1 MKARELTEALK
12 CAVILVDTREQP
24 TAKFNRRVKL
34 FPIPYERRKLNAGD
48 YSIKTTLPDG
58 TEFSLEDKVTIERK
72 MSLDEIAGN
81 LTRER
86 ERFTREFE
94 RAKEAEMK
102 TYIIIEEGDYDK
114 IVAHRYRS
122 KLLPKA
128 FMTSLAAWEARY
140 NCNVKFCSEKVSP
153 VVIYDILIYELRE
166 VLKNEQ
172 I

>member
-1 MKARELTEALK
+1 MF
-12 CAVILVDTREQP
+12 D
-24 TAKFNRRVKL
+24 FNL
-34 FPIPYERRKLNAGD
+34 ADGFIFD
-48 YSIKTTLPDG
+48 CDG
-58 TEFSLEDKVTIERK
+58 TLLDTLDAWDEAERD
-72 MSLDEIAGN
+72 LFAQAGN

-86 ERFTREFE
+86 ERFIREFE
-94 RAKEAEMK
+94 RAKEAGMK
-102 TYIIIEEGDYDK
+102 TYVIIEEGDYDR

-140 NCNVKFCSEKVSP
+140 NCNIKFCSEKVSP

-166 VLKNEQ
+166 ALKKNEQ